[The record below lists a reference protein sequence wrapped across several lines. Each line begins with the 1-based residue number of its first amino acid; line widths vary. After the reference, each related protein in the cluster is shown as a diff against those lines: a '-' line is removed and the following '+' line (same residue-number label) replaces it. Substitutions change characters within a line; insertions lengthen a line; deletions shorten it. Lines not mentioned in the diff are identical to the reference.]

1 MQIEIVDNNETMKRY
16 NLINNSLGWVIFAI
30 AAVTYMLT
38 LEPTASFWDCGE
50 FISQGYKLEVG
61 HPPGNPIFML
71 AANFF
76 THFAS
81 NPSQVAVCV
90 NAMSGLLSAGC
101 ILLLF
106 WTVTHLVRRLITK
119 DDQTE
124 YTWQQIALIMGSGVC
139 GALAYAWSDTFWFS
153 AVEGE
158 VYAFSSFCTALTFWL
173 ILKWENRSEEPHSDR
188 YLVAIAYV
196 IGVSVAV
203 HLLNLLC
210 IPAIILVIYY
220 KKFKETTAK
229 GSLIALLI
237 SFGIIV
243 LILFGLVP
251 GFVEIAQYSELLFVN
266 KLGMAFNS
274 GVIIYALVLVGL
286 LVWTI
291 YAYHTQKSLNQMRWS
306 FLLTAFFSG
315 MLFIGSSMLIPVVLT
330 AGLSVYLFVVCS
342 KKLPVR
348 ILYNVALYIAVI
360 FAGYSSYALIL
371 IRSNAQTPMDQNSPD
386 NVFDL
391 GSYLN
396 REQYGKTPL
405 LYGPTYASPI
415 ERDENG
421 TAVMTKAKKYVKEV
435 KTAADDPDRYVEIDD
450 NFNTDYSY
458 PSSTKMLFPRLYD
471 SSAKDKYQRCMGS
484 IETRPVE
491 TDGGVVDVPTFS
503 ENIRYFFQYQLNY
516 MYWRY
521 FLWNFAGRQNDLQG
535 QGEINHGNWISGIPF
550 IDNARLGDQDKL
562 PDDLKNNPGHNVF
575 YMLPL
580 LLGLIGLLWQAYSGK
595 RGIEQFWVVFF
606 LFFMTGIAIVLYL
619 NQVPEQPR
627 ERDYAYAGSF
637 YAFAIWIGMGVAG
650 LYKLLSYA
658 VHRISGKKEE
668 TATAAERKASP
679 ALVAVA
685 VAAGIFVPL
694 QMVSQTWDDHDRSGR
709 YACRDFGMNYLSSVD
724 PNGIIFT
731 SGDNDTF
738 PLWYAQEVEG
748 YRTDVRV
755 VNMSYLATDWYMAQ
769 MRRPA
774 YESAP
779 LPMQATADTYAYDR
793 HLFGLLYHYEGDSPD
808 FNNPYQQVSAIDAIA
823 DYYKQPTA
831 EGTGDTQFRYPNMF
845 IPVDAAKIAAN
856 GVVPADMKA
865 NVDQRIGLNLFK
877 DQYVTQQNGYTL
889 SSAKSMQLDIISSMV
904 AQGWKRPAYFAI
916 TIPDEYYSYFEN
928 RDEGY
933 KFTACSGM
941 AYALTPINT
950 LAYKS
955 VGAGFNDKA
964 YRNITER
971 FRWGGLDKATPG
983 HAPYYDET
991 AARMVNSTR
1000 IAIIETTQNLIREAE
1015 DAKYL
1020 RQHNDSL
1027 KVAVPARALTDQFI
1041 ADRYAKARTLLHLM
1055 EQKLPWFAVS
1065 GSFSIVEDT
1074 ANAYFTIAQATGN
1087 NDDLKRGSQLME
1099 RLLRNYAQYMRYYD
1113 SLPTDL
1119 RGCLT
1124 NIDDYLYQDAGYL
1137 KLFETYML
1145 ANPTAAKK
1153 LFITLDKQGLKLWN
1167 GFERAAVRVLHS
1179 RSASAAQNIVYSFPT
1194 YARVFP
1200 KEAQDFLLKHDNFYT
1215 VLTQLMNQS
1224 NEQEAE

>member
-1 MQIEIVDNNETMKRY
+1 MKKY
-16 NLINNSLGWVIFAI
+16 NLINNSLGWLIFVIAT
-30 AAVTYMLT
+30 VTYMMT

-71 AANFF
+71 TANFF

-81 NPSQVAVCV
+81 NPSQVAVCI

-106 WTVTHLVRRLITK
+106 WTITHLVRRLITK
-119 DDQTE
+119 DDATE
-124 YTWQQIALIMGSGVC
+124 YSWLQIALIMGSGIC

-173 ILKWENRSEEPHSDR
+173 ILKWENRCNDHHSDR

-220 KKFKETTAK
+220 KKSKNTTAK
-229 GSLIALLI
+229 GSIIALLI
-237 SFGIIV
+237 SFAIIV

-251 GFVEIAQYSELLFVN
+251 GFVEMAQYSELLFVN
-266 KLGMAFNS
+266 TFGMGFNS
-274 GVIIYALVLVGL
+274 GVMAYTLVFVALT
-286 LVWTI
+286 VWTI
-291 YAYHTQKSLNQMRWS
+291 YSFHKQASLSQMRLS
-306 FLLTAFFSG
+306 FLLMVFFSG
-315 MLFIGSSMLIPVVLT
+315 IPFIGSSMIIPLVIT
-330 AGLSVYLFVVCS
+330 AALAVYLYFFCS
-342 KKLPVR
+342 NKLPVR
-348 ILYNVALYIAVI
+348 ILYNVALFIAVI
-360 FAGYSSYALIL
+360 FVGYSSYALIL

-386 NVFDL
+386 NVFAL

-415 ERDENG
+415 DRDEQGN
-421 TAVMTKAKKYVKEV
+421 AVMTKSTRYVKEV
-435 KTAADDPDRYVEIDD
+435 KTLPDDPDRYKKIDD

-458 PSSTKMLFPRLYD
+458 PSETKMIFPRLYD
-471 SSAKDKYQRCMGS
+471 SQSKDKYQRAMGG
-484 IETRPVE
+484 IETSPVS
-491 TDGGVVDVPTFS
+491 TSQGVVDVPTFT

-550 IDNARLGDQDKL
+550 IDNARLGDQDNL
-562 PDDLKNNPGHNVF
+562 PDDLKNNRGHNVF

-619 NQVPEQPR
+619 NQTPEQPR

-637 YAFAIWIGMGVAG
+637 YAFAIWIGMGVTG
-650 LYKLLSYA
+650 LYKLLCYLLPK
-658 VHRISGKKEE
+658 VTKKEKSNGTE
-668 TATAAERKASP
+668 EQTSDDCGKQSL
-679 ALVAVA
+679 ALAAVA
-685 VAAGIFVPL
+685 VAFGIFVPL

-738 PLWYAQEVEG
+738 PLWYSQEVEG

-779 LPMQATADTYAYDR
+779 LPMQANASTYAYDQR
-793 HLFGLLYHYEGDSPD
+793 TFGLLYSSDSNGSIS
-808 FNNPYQQVSAIDAIA
+808 FNNEDVAMPATKAIA
-823 DYYKQPTA
+823 DYYNQA
-831 EGTGDTQFRYPNMF
+831 VDGAGDGSFNYPNMYM
-845 IPVDAAKIAAN
+845 PLNADALVKA

-865 NVDQRIGLNLFK
+865 NVSENIPLNLLK
-877 DQYVTQQNGYTL
+877 DQYIMQYGYIN
-889 SSAKSMQLDIISSMV
+889 SAKSMQLDIISSMV
-904 AQGWKRPAYFAI
+904 EQGWKRPAYFAL

-928 RDEGY
+928 QDKGY
-933 KFTACSGM
+933 KYTTNSGM
-941 AYALTPINT
+941 AYALTPFNM

-955 VGAGFNDKA
+955 VGSGYTDKA
-964 YRNITER
+964 YDNITKH
-971 FRWGGLDKATPG
+971 FRWGGLDVATPD
-983 HAPYYDET
+983 HSPYYDET
-991 AARMVNSTR
+991 ATRMVNSTR
-1000 IAIIETTQNLIREAE
+1000 IALVETAKNLIDEAQMATE
-1015 DAKYL
+1015 L
-1020 RQHNDSL
+1020 RTLKDS
-1027 KVAVPARALTDQFI
+1027 VDFNVPARVLTDKFV
-1041 ADRYAKARTLLHLM
+1041 ADRYTKARTLLQLM
-1055 EQKLPWFAVS
+1055 EKKLPWFAAQAN
-1065 GSFSIVEDT
+1065 FSLIEDT
-1074 ANAYFTIAQATGN
+1074 ANAYFNIADGTGN
-1087 NDDLKRGSQLME
+1087 KEDFKHASALME
-1099 RLLRNYAQYMRYYD
+1099 GLIENYAQYIRYYK
-1113 SLPTDL
+1113 SLSPEHL
-1119 RGCLT
+1119 ACLT
-1124 NIDDYLYQDAGYL
+1124 NIDQYLYNEGGYL
-1137 KLFETYML
+1137 SLINSYLKQ
-1145 ANPTAAKK
+1145 NPTDGKK
-1153 LFITLDKQGLKLWN
+1153 LFQKINKQIDLW
-1167 GFERAAVRVLHS
+1167 GCLSRTAQHTMAKSSSRAAYNVYETVALLNDLFPEETFKHL
-1179 RSASAAQNIVYSFPT
+1179 SADRNLQAV
-1194 YARVFP
+1194 V
-1200 KEAQDFLLKHDNFYT
+1200 EAL
-1215 VLTQLMNQS
+1215 NQQG
-1224 NEQEAE
+1224 E

>member
-1 MQIEIVDNNETMKRY
+1 MRKY
-16 NLINNSLGWVIFAI
+16 NLINNSLGWLIFVIAT
-30 AAVTYMLT
+30 VTYMMT

-71 AANFF
+71 TANFF

-81 NPSQVAVCV
+81 SPSQVAVCI

-106 WTVTHLVRRLITK
+106 WTITHLVRRLITR
-119 DDQTE
+119 DDQYE
-124 YTWQQIALIMGSGVC
+124 YSWVQIALIMGSGIC

-173 ILKWENRSEEPHSDR
+173 ILKWENRCDDHHSDR

-220 KKFKETTAK
+220 KKSKHTTAK
-229 GSLIALLI
+229 GSIIALLI
-237 SFGIIV
+237 SFAIIV

-251 GFVEIAQYSELLFVN
+251 GFVEVAQYSELLFVN
-266 KLGMAFNS
+266 VFGMGFNS
-274 GVIIYALVLVGL
+274 GVMAYTLVFVALA
-286 LVWTI
+286 VWTI
-291 YAYHTQKSLNQMRWS
+291 YSFHKQTSLSQMRLS
-306 FLLTAFFSG
+306 FLLMVFFSG
-315 MLFIGSSMLIPVVLT
+315 IPFIGSSMIIPLVIT
-330 AGLSVYLFVVCS
+330 AALAVYLYFFCS
-342 KKLPVR
+342 DKLPVR
-348 ILYNVALYIAVI
+348 ILYNVALFITVI
-360 FAGYSSYALIL
+360 FVGYSSYALIL

-386 NVFDL
+386 NVFAL

-415 ERDENG
+415 ERDEQGN
-421 TAVMTKAKKYVKEV
+421 AVMSTASRYVKEV
-435 KTAADDPDRYVEIDD
+435 KATPDAPDRYKKIDD

-458 PSSTKMLFPRLYD
+458 PSETKMLFPRLYD
-471 SSAKDKYQRCMGS
+471 SQSKDKYQRAMGG
-484 IETRPVE
+484 IETHPVE
-491 TDGGVVDVPTFS
+491 TSQGVVDVPTFG

-535 QGEINHGNWISGIPF
+535 QGEINHGNWISGIPV

-562 PDDLKNNPGHNVF
+562 PDDLKNNRGHNVF

-580 LLGLIGLLWQAYSGK
+580 LLGLIGLLWQAYCGK

-619 NQVPEQPR
+619 NQTPEQPR

-637 YAFAIWIGMGVAG
+637 YAFAIWIGMGVTG
-650 LYKLLSYA
+650 LYKFLSFLLRKSKKTEA
-658 VHRISGKKEE
+658 VKDDDEDEE
-668 TATAAERKASP
+668 EYTYMYCSKQSKALAAI
-679 ALVAVA
+679 AVA
-685 VAAGIFVPL
+685 FGIFVPL

-738 PLWYAQEVEG
+738 PLWYSQEVEG

-779 LPMQATADTYAYDR
+779 LPMQANAQTYAYDQR
-793 HLFGLLYHYEGDSPD
+793 TFGMLYSSDADGNYTL
-808 FNNPYQQVSAIDAIA
+808 NNENVPTSAYKAIT
-823 DYYKQPTA
+823 DYYNVPVGSSGD
-831 EGTGDTQFRYPNMF
+831 GTFNYPNMYLP
-845 IPVDAAKIAAN
+845 INADALVKA
-856 GVVPADMKA
+856 GVVPADMKGSVA
-865 NVDQRIGLNLFK
+865 QSIPMNLLK
-877 DQYVTQQNGYTL
+877 DQYCTQYGYIN
-889 SSAKSMQLDIISSMV
+889 SAKTMQIDIISSMV
-904 AQGWKRPAYFAI
+904 AQGWKRPVYFAL

-928 RDEGY
+928 QQSGY
-933 KFTACSGM
+933 KFTTNSGM
-941 AYALTPINT
+941 AYALTPFNV

-955 VGAGFNDKA
+955 VGSGCNDKA
-964 YRNITER
+964 YNNIIKHY
-971 FRWGGLDKATPG
+971 RWGGLDVATPD
-983 HAPYYDET
+983 HSPYYDET
-991 AARMVNSTR
+991 ATRMVNSTR
-1000 IAIIETTQNLIREAE
+1000 ISIVETAKNLIDEAQMATE
-1015 DAKYL
+1015 L
-1020 RQHNDSL
+1020 RTKKDSMDF
-1027 KVAVPARALTDQFI
+1027 VVPQRVLTDQFV
-1041 ADRYAKARTLLHLM
+1041 ADRYNKARTILKLM
-1055 EQKLPWFAVS
+1055 EQKLPWFAAQ
-1065 GSFSIVEDT
+1065 GNFTLIEDT
-1074 ANAYFTIAQATGN
+1074 ANAYFSIAEGTGN
-1087 NDDLKRGSQLME
+1087 KDDFKHASA
-1099 RLLRNYAQYMRYYD
+1099 LLEGLIENYAQYIAYYK
-1113 SLPTDL
+1113 SLSPEHL
-1119 RGCLT
+1119 AGLT
-1124 NIDDYLYQDAGYL
+1124 NVDQYLYDEGGYL
-1137 KLFETYML
+1137 SLINTYL
-1145 ANPTAAKK
+1145 QRNPADGKK
-1153 LFITLDKQGLKLWN
+1153 LFQKIDKKINLWSCLSRTAQHTVARSSQ
-1167 GFERAAVRVLHS
+1167 RAALNVYETVATLNELFPEETFKHL
-1179 RSASAAQNIVYSFPT
+1179 SADRNLQAIV
-1194 YARVFP
+1194 
-1200 KEAQDFLLKHDNFYT
+1200 EAL
-1215 VLTQLMNQS
+1215 NQ
-1224 NEQEAE
+1224 

>member
-1 MQIEIVDNNETMKRY
+1 MKRY
-16 NLINNSLGWVIFAI
+16 NLINNSLGWAIFLI

-71 AANFF
+71 TANFF

-106 WTVTHLVRRLITK
+106 WTITHLVRRLITS

-124 YTWQQIALIMGSGVC
+124 YSWTQIALIMGSGVC

-173 ILKWENRSEEPHSDR
+173 ILKWENRCDEPHSDR

-220 KKFKETTAK
+220 KKFKNVSAK
-229 GSLIALLI
+229 GSILALLV

-266 KLGMAFNS
+266 KFGMPFNS
-274 GVIIYALVLVGL
+274 GVIAYALVLVGL

-291 YAYHTQKSLNQMRWS
+291 YAFHKQMSLSQMRWS
-306 FLLTAFFSG
+306 FLLTMFLSG
-315 MLFIGSSMLIPVVLT
+315 ILFIGSNLAIPVVLT
-330 AGLSVYLFVVCS
+330 IALAAYLFVVC
-342 KKLPVR
+342 KEKMPVR
-348 ILYNVALYIAVI
+348 IFYNIVLYTAVI
-360 FAGYSSYALIL
+360 FVGYSSYALIL

-386 NVFDL
+386 NVFAL

-405 LYGPTYASPI
+405 LYGPTYASPV
-415 ERDENG
+415 ERDEAGN
-421 TAVMTKAKKYVKEV
+421 AVITKASKYVKEV
-435 KTAADDPDRYVEIDD
+435 KTSPDEPDRYREMDD

-471 SSAKDKYQRCMGS
+471 SSAKDKYMRCMGT
-484 IETRPVE
+484 IETHPVE
-491 TDGGVVDVPTFS
+491 TSDGVVDVPNFS

-521 FLWNFAGRQNDLQG
+521 FLWNFAGRQNDMQG

-550 IDNARLGDQDKL
+550 IDNPRLGDQDKL
-562 PDDLKNNPGHNVF
+562 PDDLKNNRGHNVF

-619 NQVPEQPR
+619 NQTPEQPR

-637 YAFAIWIGMGVAG
+637 YAFAIWIGMGVTG
-650 LYKLLSYA
+650 LYKLLRLA
-658 VHRISGKKEE
+658 MRKIGKKADNDSDE
-668 TATAAERKASP
+668 AADSKANL
-679 ALVAVA
+679 ALAAVA
-685 VAAGIFVPL
+685 VAFGIFVPL

-724 PNGIIFT
+724 KNGIIFT

-774 YESAP
+774 YESAA
-779 LPMQATADTYAYDR
+779 LPTQSNAETYAYDQR
-793 HLFGLLYHYEGDSPD
+793 LFGLLYHYNGEDPV
-808 FNNPYQQVSAIDAIA
+808 FNNPDLEVDATKAIA
-823 DYYKQPTA
+823 DYYGQPT
-831 EGTGDTQFRYPNMF
+831 ESSGDAQFSYPNMI
-845 IPVDAAKIAAN
+845 IPVDANKLVAN
-856 GVVPADMKA
+856 GVIPADMKG
-865 NVDQRIGLNLFK
+865 NVDSNIHVNLLA
-877 DQYVTQQNGYTL
+877 DQYVTRSNGYTL
-889 SSAKSMQLDIISSMV
+889 TSAKTMQLDIISMMA

-928 RDEGY
+928 QDHGY
-933 KFTACSGM
+933 KYTTSAGM
-941 AYALTPINT
+941 AYALTPFNM

-955 VGAGFNDKA
+955 VGSGYNDKA
-964 YRNITER
+964 YRNIVER
-971 FRWGGLDKATPG
+971 YRWGGLDKATPG
-983 HAPYYDET
+983 NVPYYDET
-991 AARMVNSTR
+991 AARMANSTR
-1000 IAIIETTQNLIREAE
+1000 ISIVEVAQNLITEA
-1015 DAKYL
+1015 DMAKEL
-1020 RQHNDSL
+1020 RNGGDSMNV
-1027 KVAVPARALTDQFI
+1027 KVPQRVLTNQFI
-1041 ADRYAKARTLLHLM
+1041 ADRYAKARTLLNLM
-1055 EQKLPWFAVS
+1055 EKKLPWFAV
-1065 GSFSIVEDT
+1065 GASFSIMEDT
-1074 ANAYFTIAQATGN
+1074 ANAYFDIYKATGN
-1087 NDDLKRGSQLME
+1087 KDDLNRGSKVME
-1099 RLLRNYAQYMRYYD
+1099 QVLTNYAQYMRYYD
-1113 SLPTDL
+1113 SLSPEL
-1119 RGCLT
+1119 RSGLT
-1124 NIDDYLYQDAGYL
+1124 NIDEYLYLDGGYL
-1137 KLFETYML
+1137 KLFESYML
-1145 ANPTAAKK
+1145 GNPTAAKT
-1153 LFITLDKQGLKLWN
+1153 LFTKLDKSGLNLWN
-1167 GFERAAVRVLHS
+1167 GFERAALRVINY
-1179 RSASAAQNIVYSFPT
+1179 RSASAAQNILYSFQT
-1194 YARVFP
+1194 YVHLFP
-1200 KEAQDFLLKHDNFYT
+1200 KEAQDFIQKHDNFYN
-1215 VLTQLMNQS
+1215 VLSALMQQS
-1224 NEQEAE
+1224 SEQ

>member
-1 MQIEIVDNNETMKRY
+1 MQIEIVDNIKTMKRY

-30 AAVTYMLT
+30 ATVTYMLT

-71 AANFF
+71 TANFF

-81 NPSQVAVCV
+81 SPSQVALCV

-119 DDQTE
+119 DGQEE
-124 YTWQQIALIMGSGVC
+124 YSWMQIALIMGSGVC

-243 LILFGLVP
+243 FILFGLVP

-266 KLGMAFNS
+266 KFGMPFNT
-274 GVIIYALVLVGL
+274 GVIAYALIFVGL
-286 LVWTI
+286 LVWTV
-291 YAYHTQKSLNQMRWS
+291 YSFHKQSSANQMRWS
-306 FLLTAFFSG
+306 FLLTTFFSG
-315 MLFIGSSMLIPVVLT
+315 ILFIGSSMLIPIVLT
-330 AGLSVYLFVVCS
+330 AALAFYLFGVC
-342 KKLPVR
+342 KKIPVR
-348 ILYNVALYIAVI
+348 ILYNTALYIAVI
-360 FAGYSSYALIL
+360 FVGYSSYALIL

-386 NVFDL
+386 NVFAL

-405 LYGPTYASPI
+405 LYGPTYASPV
-415 ERDENG
+415 ERDDTG
-421 TAVMTKAKKYVKEV
+421 AAVMTKASKYVKEV
-435 KTAADDPDRYVEIDD
+435 KASPDEPDRYKEIDD
-450 NFNTDYSY
+450 NYNTEYSY

-471 SSAKDKYQRCMGS
+471 SSAKDKYLRCMGA
-484 IETRPVE
+484 IDTHPVE
-491 TDGGVVDVPTFS
+491 TGSNVVDVPTFS

-550 IDNARLGDQDKL
+550 IDNARLGDQDML
-562 PDDLKNNPGHNVF
+562 PDDLKNNPGRNVF

-580 LLGLIGLLWQAYSGK
+580 LLGLIGLLWQAYCGK

-619 NQVPEQPR
+619 NQTPEQPR

-637 YAFAIWIGMGVAG
+637 YAFAIWIGMGVTG

-658 VHRISGKKEE
+658 VRKVSCKKEGKNGFE
-668 TATAAERKASP
+668 VTDAEKKVRP
-679 ALVAVA
+679 ALVVAAVA
-685 VAAGIFVPL
+685 FGIFVPL

-724 PNGIIFT
+724 KDGIIFT

-779 LPMQATADTYAYDR
+779 LPMQANAQTFAYDQ
-793 HLFGLLYHYEGDSPD
+793 HLFGLLYTYDVDGNPS
-808 FNNPYQQVSAIDAIA
+808 FNNPNRQVSALTSIA
-823 DYYKQPTA
+823 NYYSLPSA
-831 EGTGDTQFRYPNMF
+831 EGSGDTSFNYPNMF
-845 IPVDAAKIAAN
+845 IPVDRAKIVAN
-856 GVVPADMKA
+856 GVVPADMRN
-865 NVDQRIGLNLFK
+865 NVDSNIPVNLLK
-877 DQYVTQQNGYTL
+877 DQYITSKDGYTL
-889 SSAKSMQLDIISSMV
+889 SSAKAMQLDIISSMV

-928 RDEGY
+928 QDGGY
-933 KFTACSGM
+933 KFTTSAGM
-941 AYALTPINT
+941 AYALTPINM

-955 VGAGFNDKA
+955 VGSGYTDKA
-964 YRNITER
+964 YRNITEHY
-971 FRWGGLDKATPG
+971 RWGGLDKATPG
-983 HAPYYDET
+983 NVPYYDET

-1000 IAIIETTQNLIREAE
+1000 ISIVEAAQNLIKEAE
-1015 DAKYL
+1015 MAADLKE
-1020 RQHNDSL
+1020 HNDSL
-1027 KVAVPARALTDQFI
+1027 KVDVPARVMTDGFI
-1041 ADRYAKARTLLHLM
+1041 ADRYNKARTLLHLM
-1055 EQKLPWFAVS
+1055 EQKLPWFAVNA
-1065 GSFSIVEDT
+1065 SFSIIEDT
-1074 ANAYFTIAQATGN
+1074 ASAYFTIAHATGN
-1087 NDDLKRGSQLME
+1087 SDDMKRGSQLME
-1099 RLLRNYAQYMRYYD
+1099 QLLTNYAQYMRYYN
-1113 SLPTDL
+1113 SLSADL
-1119 RGCLT
+1119 KGCLT

-1145 ANPTAAKK
+1145 ANPSAAKK
-1153 LFITLDKQGLKLWN
+1153 LFVKLDKQGLNLWY
-1167 GFERAAVRVLHS
+1167 GFERAALRVLHS
-1179 RSASAAQNIVYSFPT
+1179 SSASAAQNIVYSFPT
-1194 YARVFP
+1194 YARMFP
-1200 KEAQDFLLKHDNFYT
+1200 KEAQDFLMKHDNFYT
-1215 VLTQLMNQS
+1215 VMTQLMEQS
-1224 NEQEAE
+1224 NS